1 MRKIGNILL
10 IVCILLIIVNC
21 NKKYDEPPA
30 NEFPE
35 GVLINIRDLKD
46 EYDGNAKIINYNYI
60 ITGVITTEE
69 TNGNFYKEAFLQD
82 NSAAIKV
89 KLVNAGGL
97 YIGDSIKVSVQGLTI
112 SAYGEMI
119 QLENV
124 DIDKNVLKIA
134 TEKTI
139 VPYNV
144 TINNLNMINDPCK
157 LIQLND
163 VEFTDTNSTYADGNN
178 LTTGENEITD
188 CNGNK
193 ISLRTSGYAN
203 FSNYNLATGNGTIVG
218 IFTKFG
224 NEKQLLIRDINEVQL
239 NNQRCDGTSGSGTGG
254 GGTGGGNSDI
264 ILENDFSSN
273 NISDNGWSQYDVGG
287 GISWTTSDQG
297 STGNYYAKATNT
309 SDQIECEA
317 WLISPSFDLPS
328 SLNNPIL
335 SFRNATLFENS
346 DLEVKISTDYN
357 GSESPINGTWIDLT
371 YELSTGGWTW
381 VSSGDISLST
391 FINSVNVYLAFVYKG
406 TRSDYTSWEV
416 DNVIVENQ

>member
-1 MRKIGNILL
+1 MRRIENILL

-82 NSAAIKV
+82 NSAGIHL
-89 KLVNAGGL
+89 KLNNAGGL
-97 YIGDSIKVSVQGLTI
+97 YIGDSVKIHVQGLTI
-112 SAYGEMI
+112 GDYGGMI
-119 QLENV
+119 QIKNL

-163 VEFTDTNSTYADGNN
+163 VEFIDTNSTYADGNN
-178 LTTGENEITD
+178 LTTGESKITD
-188 CNGNK
+188 CNGDT
-193 ISLRTSGYAN
+193 ITLRTNGYAN
-203 FSNYNLATGNGTIVG
+203 FANNRLASGNGNIIG
-218 IFTKFG
+218 IFTKYG

-239 NNQRCDGTSGSGTGG
+239 NNQRCDGNVILTKDFEDLSINSGGW
-254 GGTGGGNSDI
+254 
-264 ILENDFSSN
+264 N
-273 NISDNGWSQYDVGG
+273 NIITIG
-287 GISWTTSDQG
+287 
-297 STGNYYAKATNT
+297 NT
-309 SDQIECEA
+309 SWNATEIFDDKFAKITNYLAGNNSESEC
-317 WLISPSFDLPS
+317 WLISPAIDLSNS
-328 SLNNPIL
+328 SNPTL
-335 SFRNATLFENS
+335 SFETIMKFTGDPLTLLISDNYDGSSNPTNQGTWNNITNNATWDS
-346 DLEVKISTDYN
+346 DDTDW
-357 GSESPINGTWIDLT
+357 GDWIP
-371 YELSTGGWTW
+371 
-381 VSSGDISLST
+381 SGDISLSNYLT
-391 FINSVNVYLAFVYKG
+391 STVYVAFKYNG
-406 TRSDYTSWEV
+406 SSSDGSTWEV
-416 DNVIVENQ
+416 DNIIITE